1 MNNTNTLEPSKRKHK
16 HTLTA
21 VIYDKRG
28 RVLSIAQNNYLKS
41 HPKQAA
47 LSKACGEPHKVYL
60 HAETLAI
67 LRCKD
72 LSKAHRIQVTR
83 ISRSGELLISKPCKI
98 CQSYIDAVGIKV
110 VDFHE

>member
-1 MNNTNTLEPSKRKHK
+1 MNNINQLAKTKHK
-16 HTLTA
+16 HVLTA

-28 RVLSIAQNNYLKS
+28 YVLSVAQNS
-41 HPKQAA
+41 FTRTHPKQKE
-47 LSKACGEPHKVYL
+47 LSAKAGFPEKIYL

-83 ISRSGELLISKPCKI
+83 VGRSGELLLSKPCAI

-110 VDFHE
+110 VEWNE